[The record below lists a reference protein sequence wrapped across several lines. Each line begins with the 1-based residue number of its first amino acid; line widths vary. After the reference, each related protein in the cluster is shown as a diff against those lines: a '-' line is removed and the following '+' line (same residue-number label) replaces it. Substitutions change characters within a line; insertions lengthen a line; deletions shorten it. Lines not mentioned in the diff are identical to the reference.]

1 MRRSTV
7 FALVGAA
14 LLLSATSAMA
24 AGVDLAQS
32 NTSMNS
38 LLRLIQNA
46 SNQWAPRLHDYALWL
61 LGCLAVIQL
70 VWTFA
75 PLVMRGA
82 ELGDI
87 LHELVKFIL
96 VIGFFYAML
105 EHATEWGGAI
115 VNSFRQAGA
124 HAAGL
129 GSAELMPGDMFST
142 AVDFSRQVL
151 TAGVSMF
158 SPITSVVV
166 AVSAL
171 IVLMCFTFIA
181 ALVFV
186 TLVEAYV
193 IINAAVLFM
202 GFGGSQWTREYALA
216 PIRYAV
222 AVGAKL
228 FVLTLIVGL
237 IMQVSA
243 EWSAAYTNDEA
254 SLMTLVGLSLVC
266 AYLTKTIPELIG
278 GMISGTSM
286 GGGSAIG
293 GMAAAGAAGAA
304 GAAAAI
310 ATVATAGAAAPAAGA
325 LGAAGTG
332 GGAAS
337 AAGGGLASA
346 LNASMAGGSTAGG
359 IGGATGVGSAGIGAS
374 TGGSSGATA
383 NAAGSRVGG
392 GAASGSA
399 NPVSAAA
406 SPASQESGSGLKQAA
421 KQAGKAAKGGDDD
434 MDQQAVA
441 QQRQMT
447 PKEGTGGNGKA
458 VAQGV
463 EVATRALGVL
473 GAISVP
479 GMESSHGLSLG
490 GTGSPPPVPGGDSP
504 TPDDGAEPTAQAESN
519 IIRPTSDTT
528 STGDVGALNV
538 PGMASSVN
546 SQSEA

>member
-1 MRRSTV
+1 
-7 FALVGAA
+7 
-14 LLLSATSAMA
+14 MA

-105 EHATEWGGAI
+105 DHATEWGGAI

-304 GAAAAI
+304 AAI

-374 TGGSSGATA
+374 TGGGSGAA
-383 NAAGSRVGG
+383 AKAAGSRVGG
-392 GAASGSA
+392 GATSGSA

-406 SPASQESGSGLKQAA
+406 SPASQEAGSGLKQAA

-458 VAQGV
+458 VAQGA

-504 TPDDGAEPTAQAESN
+504 APDDGAEPTAQAESN
-519 IIRPTSDTT
+519 IIRPTSDTAR
-528 STGDVGALNV
+528 TGDVGALNV
-538 PGMASSVN
+538 PGIDSGVN

>member
-7 FALVGAA
+7 FALVGAV

-105 EHATEWGGAI
+105 DHATEWGGAI

-304 GAAAAI
+304 AAI
-310 ATVATAGAAAPAAGA
+310 ATVTTAGAAAPAAGA

-346 LNASMAGGSTAGG
+346 LNASMAGGSTSGG

-374 TGGSSGATA
+374 TGGGSGAA
-383 NAAGSRVGG
+383 AKAAGSRVGG

-399 NPVSAAA
+399 AA
-406 SPASQESGSGLKQAA
+406 SPASQEA
-421 KQAGKAAKGGDDD
+421 
-434 MDQQAVA
+434 
-441 QQRQMT
+441 
-447 PKEGTGGNGKA
+447 GKA
-458 VAQGV
+458 VAQGA

-504 TPDDGAEPTAQAESN
+504 APDDGAEPTAQAESN
-519 IIRPTSDTT
+519 IIRPTSDTI

-546 SQSEA
+546 SQSET

>member
-7 FALVGAA
+7 YALVGAV

-105 EHATEWGGAI
+105 DHATEWGGAI

-278 GMISGTSM
+278 GMINGTSM

-293 GMAAAGAAGAA
+293 GMAAAGAA

-374 TGGSSGATA
+374 TGGGSGATA
-383 NAAGSRVGG
+383 KAVGSRVGG

-406 SPASQESGSGLKQAA
+406 SPASQASGSDLKQAA

-434 MDQQAVA
+434 MGQQAVA

-458 VAQGV
+458 FAQGA
-463 EVATRALGVL
+463 EVATRALGML

-519 IIRPTSDTT
+519 IIRPASDTT

-546 SQSEA
+546 SQSET

>member
-1 MRRSTV
+1 MRYSTIFV
-7 FALVGAA
+7 FVGAV
-14 LLLSATSAMA
+14 LLLSANSAMA

-61 LGCLAVIQL
+61 LGCLSVIQL
-70 VWTFA
+70 IWTFA
-75 PLVMRGA
+75 PMVMRGA
-82 ELGDI
+82 ELGEI

-96 VIGFFYAML
+96 VVGFFYAML
-105 EHATEWGGAI
+105 DHATEWGGAI

-129 GSAELMPGDMFST
+129 SSAELMPGDMFSI

-193 IINAAVLFM
+193 IINAAILFM

-304 GAAAAI
+304 AAI

-325 LGAAGTG
+325 LGVTGAGAGAAG
-332 GGAAS
+332 
-337 AAGGGLASA
+337 GGGLASA
-346 LNASMAGGSTAGG
+346 LNASMAGGSSTGVA
-359 IGGATGVGSAGIGAS
+359 GGATGLGSAGIGAG
-374 TGGSSGATA
+374 TGGGSSAA
-383 NAAGSRVGG
+383 AKAAGSRVGG
-392 GAASGSA
+392 GAASAGA
-399 NPVSAAA
+399 NPLSAAA
-406 SPASQESGSGLKQAA
+406 SPASKESGSGLKQAA
-421 KQAGKAAKGGDDD
+421 KQAEKAANGNDDD
-434 MDQQAVA
+434 MGQQAAA
-441 QQRQMT
+441 QQQQMA
-447 PKEGTGGNGKA
+447 PKDGAGSTGKA
-458 VAQGV
+458 VAQGA

-479 GMESSHGLSLG
+479 GMESSQGLSLG
-490 GTGSPPPVPGGDSP
+490 SAGSPPPVPGDGSP
-504 TPDDGAEPTAQAESN
+504 KPDGGAEPPAPAESN
-519 IIRPTSDTT
+519 IIRPASDTT
-528 STGDVGALNV
+528 RTGGVGTLNV
-538 PGMASSVN
+538 PGMASGAN
-546 SQSEA
+546 SQSETQS

>member
-1 MRRSTV
+1 
-7 FALVGAA
+7 
-14 LLLSATSAMA
+14 
-24 AGVDLAQS
+24 
-32 NTSMNS
+32 
-38 LLRLIQNA
+38 
-46 SNQWAPRLHDYALWL
+46 
-61 LGCLAVIQL
+61 
-70 VWTFA
+70 
-75 PLVMRGA
+75 
-82 ELGDI
+82 
-87 LHELVKFIL
+87 
-96 VIGFFYAML
+96 
-105 EHATEWGGAI
+105 
-115 VNSFRQAGA
+115 
-124 HAAGL
+124 
-129 GSAELMPGDMFST
+129 
-142 AVDFSRQVL
+142 
-151 TAGVSMF
+151 
-158 SPITSVVV
+158 
-166 AVSAL
+166 
-171 IVLMCFTFIA
+171 MCFTFIA

-310 ATVATAGAAAPAAGA
+310 ATVATAGAAAPATGV

-332 GGAAS
+332 GGASS

-374 TGGSSGATA
+374 TGGGSGATA
-383 NAAGSRVGG
+383 KAAGSRVGG

-447 PKEGTGGNGKA
+447 PKEGTGGNSKA
-458 VAQGV
+458 VAQGA

-490 GTGSPPPVPGGDSP
+490 GTGSPPPVSGGDSP
-504 TPDDGAEPTAQAESN
+504 APDDGAEQTAQAESN
-519 IIRPTSDTT
+519 IIRPASDTI

-546 SQSEA
+546 PQSETQS

>member
-1 MRRSTV
+1 M
-7 FALVGAA
+7 
-14 LLLSATSAMA
+14 
-24 AGVDLAQS
+24 AQS

-61 LGCLAVIQL
+61 LGCLSVIQL

-75 PLVMRGA
+75 PMVMRGA
-82 ELGDI
+82 ELGEI

-96 VIGFFYAML
+96 VVGFFYAML
-105 EHATEWGGAI
+105 DHATEWGGAI

-129 GSAELMPGDMFST
+129 SSAELMPGDMFSI

-193 IINAAVLFM
+193 IINAAILFM

-310 ATVATAGAAAPAAGA
+310 ATVATAGVAAPAAGA
-325 LGAAGTG
+325 LGVSGAGAGAAG
-332 GGAAS
+332 
-337 AAGGGLASA
+337 GGGLASA
-346 LNASMAGGSTAGG
+346 LNASMAGGSGTGVA
-359 IGGATGVGSAGIGAS
+359 GGATGLGSAGIGAA
-374 TGGSSGATA
+374 TGGGSSAA
-383 NAAGSRVGG
+383 AKAAGSRVGG
-392 GAASGSA
+392 GAASAGA
-399 NPVSAAA
+399 NPLSAAA
-406 SPASQESGSGLKQAA
+406 SPASKESGSGLTQDA
-421 KQAGKAAKGGDDD
+421 KQAEKAANGNDDD
-434 MDQQAVA
+434 MGQQAAA
-441 QQRQMT
+441 QQQQMA
-447 PKEGTGGNGKA
+447 PKEGAGSTGKA
-458 VAQGV
+458 VAQGA

-479 GMESSHGLSLG
+479 GMESSQGLSLG
-490 GTGSPPPVPGGDSP
+490 SAGSPPPVPGDDSP
-504 TPDDGAEPTAQAESN
+504 KPNGGAEPPVPAESN
-519 IIRPTSDTT
+519 IIRPASDTT
-528 STGDVGALNV
+528 STGGVGTLNV
-538 PGMASSVN
+538 PGMASGAN
-546 SQSEA
+546 SQSEAQS

>member
-7 FALVGAA
+7 FALVGAV

-105 EHATEWGGAI
+105 DHATEWGGAI

-278 GMISGTSM
+278 GMINGTSM

-293 GMAAAGAAGAA
+293 GMAAAGAA
-304 GAAAAI
+304 
-310 ATVATAGAAAPAAGA
+310 
-325 LGAAGTG
+325 GAAGTG

-374 TGGSSGATA
+374 TGGGSGATA
-383 NAAGSRVGG
+383 KAAGSRVGG

-406 SPASQESGSGLKQAA
+406 SPASQASGSGLKQAA

-434 MDQQAVA
+434 MGQQAVA

-458 VAQGV
+458 VAQGA

-519 IIRPTSDTT
+519 IIRPASDTT

-546 SQSEA
+546 SQSET

>member
-7 FALVGAA
+7 FALVGAV

-24 AGVDLAQS
+24 SGVDLAQS

-105 EHATEWGGAI
+105 DHATEWGGAI

-304 GAAAAI
+304 AAI

-337 AAGGGLASA
+337 ATGGGLASA

-359 IGGATGVGSAGIGAS
+359 
-374 TGGSSGATA
+374 SGATA
-383 NAAGSRVGG
+383 KAAGSRVGG

-458 VAQGV
+458 VAQGA

-490 GTGSPPPVPGGDSP
+490 GTGSPPPVPR
-504 TPDDGAEPTAQAESN
+504 Q
-519 IIRPTSDTT
+519 
-528 STGDVGALNV
+528 
-538 PGMASSVN
+538 
-546 SQSEA
+546 

>member
-7 FALVGAA
+7 FALVGAV

-105 EHATEWGGAI
+105 DHATEWGGAI

-202 GFGGSQWTREYALA
+202 GFGGSQWTREFALA

-222 AVGAKL
+222 SVGAKL

-278 GMISGTSM
+278 GMINGTSM

-304 GAAAAI
+304 AAI
-310 ATVATAGAAAPAAGA
+310 ATVATAGA

-346 LNASMAGGSTAGG
+346 LNSSMAGGSATGG

-374 TGGSSGATA
+374 TGGSSGA
-383 NAAGSRVGG
+383 AAKAASSRVGG

-421 KQAGKAAKGGDDD
+421 KQAGKATKGGDDD
-434 MDQQAVA
+434 KDQQAVA

-458 VAQGV
+458 VAQGA

-490 GTGSPPPVPGGDSP
+490 GTGSPPPVPGSDSP
-504 TPDDGAEPTAQAESN
+504 APDDGAEPTAQAESN
-519 IIRPTSDTT
+519 IIRPASDTT

-546 SQSEA
+546 SQSET

>member
-7 FALVGAA
+7 FALVGAV

-82 ELGDI
+82 ELSDI

-105 EHATEWGGAI
+105 DHATEWAI

-228 FVLTLIVGL
+228 FALTLIVGL

-304 GAAAAI
+304 AAI

-332 GGAAS
+332 GVAAS

-374 TGGSSGATA
+374 TGGGSGAA
-383 NAAGSRVGG
+383 AKAAGSRVGG

-421 KQAGKAAKGGDDD
+421 KQAGKAAKSGDDD

-458 VAQGV
+458 VAQGA

-490 GTGSPPPVPGGDSP
+490 GTGSPPPVPGSDSP
-504 TPDDGAEPTAQAESN
+504 APDDGAEPTAQAESN
-519 IIRPTSDTT
+519 IIRPASDTT
-528 STGDVGALNV
+528 STGDVGAINV

-546 SQSEA
+546 SQSET

>member
-1 MRRSTV
+1 MRHSTV
-7 FALVGAA
+7 FVFVGAV
-14 LLLSATSAMA
+14 LLLSANSAMA

-38 LLRLIQNA
+38 LLGLIQNA

-61 LGCLAVIQL
+61 LGCLSVIQL

-75 PLVMRGA
+75 PMVMRGA
-82 ELGDI
+82 ELGEI

-96 VIGFFYAML
+96 VVGFFYAML
-105 EHATEWGGAI
+105 DHATEWGGAI

-129 GSAELMPGDMFST
+129 SSAELMPGDMFSI

-193 IINAAVLFM
+193 IINAAILFM

-228 FVLTLIVGL
+228 FVLTLIVGV

-304 GAAAAI
+304 AAI
-310 ATVATAGAAAPAAGA
+310 ATVATAGVAAPAAGA
-325 LGAAGTG
+325 LGVSGAGAGAAG
-332 GGAAS
+332 
-337 AAGGGLASA
+337 GGGLASA
-346 LNASMAGGSTAGG
+346 LNASMAGGSGTGVA
-359 IGGATGVGSAGIGAS
+359 GGATGLGSAGIGAA
-374 TGGSSGATA
+374 TGGGSSAA
-383 NAAGSRVGG
+383 AKAAGSRVGG
-392 GAASGSA
+392 GAASAGA
-399 NPVSAAA
+399 NPLSAAA
-406 SPASQESGSGLKQAA
+406 SPASKESGSGLTQDA
-421 KQAGKAAKGGDDD
+421 KQAEKAANGNDDD
-434 MDQQAVA
+434 MGQQAAA
-441 QQRQMT
+441 QQQQMA
-447 PKEGTGGNGKA
+447 PKEGAGSTGKA
-458 VAQGV
+458 VAQGA

-479 GMESSHGLSLG
+479 GMESSQGLSLG
-490 GTGSPPPVPGGDSP
+490 SAGSSPPVPGDGSP
-504 TPDDGAEPTAQAESN
+504 KPNGGAEPPVPAESN
-519 IIRPTSDTT
+519 IIRPASDTT
-528 STGDVGALNV
+528 STGGVGTLNV
-538 PGMASSVN
+538 PGMASGAN
-546 SQSEA
+546 SQSEAQS

>member
-7 FALVGAA
+7 YALVGAV

-105 EHATEWGGAI
+105 DHATEWGGAI
-115 VNSFRQAGA
+115 INSFRQAGA

-304 GAAAAI
+304 AAV

-359 IGGATGVGSAGIGAS
+359 
-374 TGGSSGATA
+374 SGAA
-383 NAAGSRVGG
+383 AKAAGSRVGG
-392 GAASGSA
+392 GTASGSA

-406 SPASQESGSGLKQAA
+406 SPASQEAGSGLKQAA
-421 KQAGKAAKGGDDD
+421 KQAGRAAKGGDDD
-434 MDQQAVA
+434 TDQQAVA

-447 PKEGTGGNGKA
+447 PKEGTGGNGKV
-458 VAQGV
+458 VAQGA

-504 TPDDGAEPTAQAESN
+504 TPDDGAEPTTQAESN
-519 IIRPTSDTT
+519 IIRPTSDTAR
-528 STGDVGALNV
+528 TGNVGALNV
-538 PGMASSVN
+538 PGMDSGVN

>member
-7 FALVGAA
+7 FALVGAV

-105 EHATEWGGAI
+105 DHATEWGGAI

-293 GMAAAGAAGAA
+293 GMAAAGAA
-304 GAAAAI
+304 AAI

-374 TGGSSGATA
+374 TGGGSGAA
-383 NAAGSRVGG
+383 AKAAGSRVGG

-406 SPASQESGSGLKQAA
+406 SPANQEAGSGLKQAA

-458 VAQGV
+458 VAQGA

-490 GTGSPPPVPGGDSP
+490 GTGSPPVPGGDSP
-504 TPDDGAEPTAQAESN
+504 APDDGAEPTAQAESN

-546 SQSEA
+546 SQSET

>member
-1 MRRSTV
+1 MRHSTV
-7 FALVGAA
+7 FALVGAV

-24 AGVDLAQS
+24 AGVDFAQS

-105 EHATEWGGAI
+105 DHATEWGGAI

-266 AYLTKTIPELIG
+266 AYLTKAIPELIG

-304 GAAAAI
+304 AAI
-310 ATVATAGAAAPAAGA
+310 ATVATAGAAAPAAGV

-374 TGGSSGATA
+374 TGGGSGATA
-383 NAAGSRVGG
+383 KAAGSRVGG
-392 GAASGSA
+392 GAASG
-399 NPVSAAA
+399 SAAA

-447 PKEGTGGNGKA
+447 PKEGTGGNSKA
-458 VAQGV
+458 VAQGA

-490 GTGSPPPVPGGDSP
+490 GTGSPPPVSGGDSP
-504 TPDDGAEPTAQAESN
+504 APDDGAEPTAQAESN
-519 IIRPTSDTT
+519 IIRPASDTT

-546 SQSEA
+546 SQSETQS

>member
-7 FALVGAA
+7 FALVGAV

-105 EHATEWGGAI
+105 DHATEWGGAI

-293 GMAAAGAAGAA
+293 GMAAV
-304 GAAAAI
+304 

-359 IGGATGVGSAGIGAS
+359 IGGATGVSSAGIGAS
-374 TGGSSGATA
+374 TGGGSGAA
-383 NAAGSRVGG
+383 AKAAGSRVGG

-406 SPASQESGSGLKQAA
+406 SPASQEAGSGLKQAA
-421 KQAGKAAKGGDDD
+421 KQAGRAAKVGNDDT
-434 MDQQAVA
+434 DQQAVA

-458 VAQGV
+458 FAQGA

-504 TPDDGAEPTAQAESN
+504 TPDDGAEPTTQAESN
-519 IIRPTSDTT
+519 IIRPTSDTAR
-528 STGDVGALNV
+528 TGNVGALNV
-538 PGMASSVN
+538 PGMDSGIN

>member
-7 FALVGAA
+7 YALVGAV

-105 EHATEWGGAI
+105 DHATEWGGAI
-115 VNSFRQAGA
+115 INSFRQAGA

-304 GAAAAI
+304 AAV

-346 LNASMAGGSTAGG
+346 LDASMAGGSTAGG
-359 IGGATGVGSAGIGAS
+359 
-374 TGGSSGATA
+374 SGAA
-383 NAAGSRVGG
+383 AKAAGSRVGG

-406 SPASQESGSGLKQAA
+406 SPASQEAGSGLKQAA
-421 KQAGKAAKGGDDD
+421 KQAGRAAKGGDDD
-434 MDQQAVA
+434 TDQQAVA

-447 PKEGTGGNGKA
+447 PKEGTGGNGKV
-458 VAQGV
+458 VAQGA

-504 TPDDGAEPTAQAESN
+504 TPDDGAEPTTQAESN
-519 IIRPTSDTT
+519 IIRPTSDTAR
-528 STGDVGALNV
+528 TGNVGALNV
-538 PGMASSVN
+538 PGMDSGVN

>member
-1 MRRSTV
+1 
-7 FALVGAA
+7 
-14 LLLSATSAMA
+14 MA

-38 LLRLIQNA
+38 LLQLIQNA

-105 EHATEWGGAI
+105 DHATEWGGAI

-186 TLVEAYV
+186 TLVEAYI

-278 GMISGTSM
+278 GMINGTSM

-293 GMAAAGAAGAA
+293 GMAAAGAA
-304 GAAAAI
+304 AAI
-310 ATVATAGAAAPAAGA
+310 ATVTTAGVAAPAAGA

-359 IGGATGVGSAGIGAS
+359 IGGATGVGSAGIDAS
-374 TGGSSGATA
+374 RGGGSGATA
-383 NAAGSRVGG
+383 KAAGSRVGG

-441 QQRQMT
+441 QQRQMA

-458 VAQGV
+458 IAQGA

-473 GAISVP
+473 GAITVP

-490 GTGSPPPVPGGDSP
+490 GTGSPPSVPGDDSP
-504 TPDDGAEPTAQAESN
+504 APDDGAEPNAQVESN
-519 IIRPTSDTT
+519 IIRP
-528 STGDVGALNV
+528 A
-538 PGMASSVN
+538 
-546 SQSEA
+546 

>member
-7 FALVGAA
+7 FALVGAV
-14 LLLSATSAMA
+14 LLLSANSAMA

-105 EHATEWGGAI
+105 DHATEWGGAI

-171 IVLMCFTFIA
+171 IVLMCFTFI
-181 ALVFV
+181 
-186 TLVEAYV
+186 
-193 IINAAVLFM
+193 AAVLFM

-293 GMAAAGAAGAA
+293 GMAAAGAAGAV
-304 GAAAAI
+304 AAI

-374 TGGSSGATA
+374 TGGGSGAA
-383 NAAGSRVGG
+383 AKAAGSRVGG

-406 SPASQESGSGLKQAA
+406 SPASQEAGSGLKQAA
-421 KQAGKAAKGGDDD
+421 KQAGRAAKDGDDD
-434 MDQQAVA
+434 TDQQAVA

-458 VAQGV
+458 VAQV
-463 EVATRALGVL
+463 AEVATRALGVL

-490 GTGSPPPVPGGDSP
+490 GTGSPPLVPGDDSP
-504 TPDDGAEPTAQAESN
+504 TPDDGAEPTTQAESN
-519 IIRPTSDTT
+519 IIRPTSDTAR
-528 STGDVGALNV
+528 TGDIGALNV
-538 PGMASSVN
+538 PGMDSGVN

>member
-7 FALVGAA
+7 FALVGAV

-105 EHATEWGGAI
+105 DHATEWGGAI

-151 TAGVSMF
+151 TAGLSMF

-304 GAAAAI
+304 AAV
-310 ATVATAGAAAPAAGA
+310 ATVATA
-325 LGAAGTG
+325 GAAGTG

-359 IGGATGVGSAGIGAS
+359 IGGATGVSSAGIGAS
-374 TGGSSGATA
+374 TGGGSGAA
-383 NAAGSRVGG
+383 AKAAGSRVGG

-399 NPVSAAA
+399 SPVSAAA
-406 SPASQESGSGLKQAA
+406 SPASQEAGSGLKQAA
-421 KQAGKAAKGGDDD
+421 KQAGRAAKGGDDD
-434 MDQQAVA
+434 TDQQAVA

-458 VAQGV
+458 VAQGA

-504 TPDDGAEPTAQAESN
+504 TPDDGAEPTTQAESN
-519 IIRPTSDTT
+519 IIRPTSDTAR
-528 STGDVGALNV
+528 TGNVGALNV
-538 PGMASSVN
+538 PGMDSGVN

>member
-7 FALVGAA
+7 FALVGAV

-105 EHATEWGGAI
+105 DHATEWGGAI

-304 GAAAAI
+304 AAI
-310 ATVATAGAAAPAAGA
+310 ATVTTAGAAAPAAGA

-346 LNASMAGGSTAGG
+346 LNASMAGGSTSGG

-374 TGGSSGATA
+374 TGGGSGAA
-383 NAAGSRVGG
+383 AKAAGSRVGG

-399 NPVSAAA
+399 AA
-406 SPASQESGSGLKQAA
+406 SPASQEAGSGLKQAA

-458 VAQGV
+458 VAQGA

-504 TPDDGAEPTAQAESN
+504 APDDGAEPTAQAESN
-519 IIRPTSDTT
+519 IIRPTSDTI

-546 SQSEA
+546 SQSET

>member
-7 FALVGAA
+7 FALVGAV

-105 EHATEWGGAI
+105 DHATEWGGAI

-293 GMAAAGAAGAA
+293 GMAAAGAA
-304 GAAAAI
+304 AAI

-374 TGGSSGATA
+374 TGGGSGATA
-383 NAAGSRVGG
+383 KAAGSRVGG

-447 PKEGTGGNGKA
+447 PKEGTVGNGKA
-458 VAQGV
+458 VAQGA

-490 GTGSPPPVPGGDSP
+490 GTGSPPPVPGSDSP
-504 TPDDGAEPTAQAESN
+504 APDDGAEPTAQAESN
-519 IIRPTSDTT
+519 IIRPASDTT

-546 SQSEA
+546 SQSET

>member
-1 MRRSTV
+1 MRHSTV
-7 FALVGAA
+7 FALVGAV

-105 EHATEWGGAI
+105 DHATEWGGAI

-266 AYLTKTIPELIG
+266 AYLTKAIPELIG

-304 GAAAAI
+304 AAI
-310 ATVATAGAAAPAAGA
+310 ATVATAGAAAPAAGV

-374 TGGSSGATA
+374 TGGGSGATA
-383 NAAGSRVGG
+383 KAAGSRVGG
-392 GAASGSA
+392 GAASG
-399 NPVSAAA
+399 SAAA

-447 PKEGTGGNGKA
+447 PKEGTGGNSKA
-458 VAQGV
+458 VAQGA

-490 GTGSPPPVPGGDSP
+490 GTGSPPPVSGGDSP
-504 TPDDGAEPTAQAESN
+504 APDDGAEPTAQAESN
-519 IIRPTSDTT
+519 IIRPASDTT

-546 SQSEA
+546 SQSETQS